1 MEVKTDTKEKF
12 HVMRV
17 ETPHL
22 TANMAA
28 ELNRQLQELLKDSPK
43 NVVLNLS
50 AVKSIDEEAAEN
62 LVRTQQKFYDHE
74 ASLVICELSETIER
88 FLDEKDLLELINMTP
103 TESEAADIVQMEE
116 IERDLLN
123 EAGDEEE

>member
-28 ELNRQLQELLKDSPK
+28 ELNRRLLEFLKDSPK
-43 NVVLNLS
+43 NVVLNLR
-50 AVKSIDEEAAEN
+50 AVKSLEEEAAEH
-62 LVRTQQKFYDHE
+62 LVRTQQKFYEHE
-74 ASLVICELSETIER
+74 ASLVICELSETIET
-88 FLDEKDLLELINMTP
+88 FLDEKDLLELINAYRERSGRYCADGGDGKGI
-103 TESEAADIVQMEE
+103 TE
-116 IERDLLN
+116 
-123 EAGDEEE
+123 